1 MSKYHGEK
9 KYMEYISILQ
19 AASLGVSAHMVHKQ
33 LEENRINGALR
44 FGQAWMIPKYAEKP
58 ADARKTRYKKGGG
71 GHDGG

>member
-1 MSKYHGEK
+1 MD
-9 KYMEYISILQ
+9 YISVSQ
-19 AASLGVSAHMVHKQ
+19 AAAKWGVSDRRVHKL